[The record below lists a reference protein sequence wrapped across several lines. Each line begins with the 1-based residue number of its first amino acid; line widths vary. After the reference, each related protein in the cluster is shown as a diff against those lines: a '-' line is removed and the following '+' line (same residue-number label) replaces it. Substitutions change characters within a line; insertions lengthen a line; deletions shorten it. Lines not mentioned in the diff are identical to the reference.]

1 MCMFIEAVDLV
12 VNLELIDSI
21 EKLGLANLFE
31 EALDTIIAFKNNHSI
46 TEERIYANALLFR
59 ILREHGFNVSQDI
72 FRGFTNNMGTLIKS
86 TNSDDTKAVLELLEF
101 SHLALEAGKILIEA
115 KEFSAGILKNIINS
129 NVENKVGEDN
139 TNSV

>member
-1 MCMFIEAVDLV
+1 MFLKIYLEA
-12 VNLELIDSI
+12 S
-21 EKLGLANLFE
+21 LA
-31 EALDTIIAFKNNHSI
+31 
-46 TEERIYANALLFR
+46 
-59 ILREHGFNVSQDI
+59 
-72 FRGFTNNMGTLIKS
+72 NMGTFIKS
-86 TNSDDTKAVLELLEF
+86 TNSDDTKAVLELLEA